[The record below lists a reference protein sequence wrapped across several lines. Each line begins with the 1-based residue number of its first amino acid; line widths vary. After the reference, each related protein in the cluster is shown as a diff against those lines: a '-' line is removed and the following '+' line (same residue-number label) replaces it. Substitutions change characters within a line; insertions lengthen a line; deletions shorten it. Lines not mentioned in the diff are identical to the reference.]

1 MAVLASAIKELVDS
15 NRENSK
21 QNTEAMY
28 QLTTTVNNLQAIII
42 RGQNRSPDLLPQYRG
57 GDIVQEAGI

>member
-1 MAVLASAIKELVDS
+1 MTVLASAIKELVDS

-21 QNTEAMY
+21 QNMEVMN

-42 RGQNRSPDLLPQYRG
+42 RGQNRSPDLYRG